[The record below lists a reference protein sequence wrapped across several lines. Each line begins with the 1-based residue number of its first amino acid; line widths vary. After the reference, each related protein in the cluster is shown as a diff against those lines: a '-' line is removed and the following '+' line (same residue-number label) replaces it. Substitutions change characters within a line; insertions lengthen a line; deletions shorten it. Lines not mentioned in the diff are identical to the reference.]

1 MPQEWQDAL
10 KPIGTNARKP
20 YLEIVPWIVVGFE
33 QIYGYHEDGSRKKH
47 YYAKQSMGLAC
58 GFFVAALH
66 VMGLATLT
74 HTPTPM
80 GFLSELLGRPANER
94 PFILFPIG
102 YPARDCVVP
111 DLSRKPLGD
120 VSAERTP

>member
-1 MPQEWQDAL
+1 MRL
-10 KPIGTNARKP
+10 
-20 YLEIVPWIVVGFE
+20 
-33 QIYGYHEDGSRKKH
+33 
-47 YYAKQSMGLAC
+47 
-58 GFFVAALH
+58 FVAALH